1 MQVIASHCCIGY
13 LPLGVVLTGD
23 VKLSYG
29 RHHQHG
35 SDIALEKLKYNIV
48 DLDDKL
54 SFRDHTTDK
63 TNKAYEVS
71 IHRASPVWFVHWL
84 AIHRASP
91 VPIYA
96 IWLYTGLDRT
106 YYSFVFL

>member
-1 MQVIASHCCIGY
+1 MYFDFFIFTYMNQTKTSCYYCRTLANLLAAFVY
-13 LPLGVVLTGD
+13 LYNLAAITLAVAFG
-23 VKLSYG
+23 KG
-29 RHHQHG
+29 RG
-35 SDIALEKLKYNIV
+35 
-48 DLDDKL
+48 
-54 SFRDHTTDK
+54 HTEPA
-63 TNKAYEVS
+63 AYFAKEVS
-71 IHRASPVWFVHWL
+71 IHKASPVWFVHWL

>member
-1 MQVIASHCCIGY
+1 MSS
-13 LPLGVVLTGD
+13 GD
-23 VKLSYG
+23 SSEVNY
-29 RHHQHG
+29 
-35 SDIALEKLKYNIV
+35 AM
-48 DLDDKL
+48 
-54 SFRDHTTDK
+54 
-63 TNKAYEVS
+63 EVS

-106 YYSFVFL
+106 FADLALVSIYQPQ

>member
-1 MQVIASHCCIGY
+1 MFFKF
-13 LPLGVVLTGD
+13 VL
-23 VKLSYG
+23 YG
-29 RHHQHG
+29 IE
-35 SDIALEKLKYNIV
+35 DY
-48 DLDDKL
+48 
-54 SFRDHTTDK
+54 FR
-63 TNKAYEVS
+63 EVS

-91 VPIYA
+91 VPIYV